1 MGCCQSAEAH
11 DNNPSNHANANINA
25 RPAALNH
32 PNHSSSQAAINRP
45 HNVSRSLSEAGA
57 STRPS
62 TPPPQVSDDR
72 LNKPL
77 RSPSP
82 ILSSPSTFLQY
93 PAPWTR
99 SRLEKQREEFF
110 ETRVTGDAQAW
121 VAVRRVC
128 ELLRE
133 DEVAD
138 AQAVLDAS
146 GMTCPR
152 GRVVRARG
160 RDRRH
165 GGVYDGTGKLYEIPD
180 WVVRDPEDVVE
191 DTPAE
196 KDEADAVAGVEDEDT
211 DDDDLKSAGSPMAS
225 PRQEKGK
232 GRARS
237 LGREMKVRCRLSDR
251 GEDVTVKFQEKE
263 PASVVVQR
271 IRDSIGDK
279 KVQLMFCGKPVGGD
293 MPLLGLNGWKEGM
306 IVNAFVS

>member
-11 DNNPSNHANANINA
+11 DNGQGPSNAGNNA
-25 RPAALNH
+25 RPVALNH
-32 PNHSSSQAAINRP
+32 ANHSSSQAAINRP
-45 HNVSRSLSEAGA
+45 HHVARSLSEAGA

-82 ILSSPSTFLQY
+82 IQTSPTTFLQY
-93 PAPWTR
+93 PAPWSR
-99 SRLEKQREEFF
+99 SRLDKQREEFF

-121 VAVRRVC
+121 IAVRRVC

-133 DEVAD
+133 DQIAD

-146 GMTCPR
+146 GLTCPR

-160 RDRRH
+160 KERRH
-165 GGVYDGTGKLYEIPD
+165 GGIYDGTGKLYEIPE
-180 WVVRDPEDVVE
+180 WVVRDPQDTIE
-191 DTPAE
+191 DTATE
-196 KDEADAVAGVEDEDT
+196 KDEADAVAGVEDDDT
-211 DDDDLKSAGSPMAS
+211 DDDDFKSAGSPMAS

-237 LGREMKVRCRLSDR
+237 LGREIKVRCRLSDR
-251 GEDVTVKFQEKE
+251 SEDLIVKFQEKE
-263 PASVVVQR
+263 PASVVVER
-271 IRDSIGDK
+271 IRDIVGDK
-279 KVQLMFCGKPVGGD
+279 RVQLMFCGKPVGSD
-293 MPLLGLNGWKEGM
+293 APLLGLNGWKEGM
-306 IVNAFVS
+306 VINTFIS